1 MSWMSISSNGT
12 TEVFIPASG
21 WMSATAVTGAKGW
34 GEIRGRNGNLQA
46 IPAVQVTNDV
56 HDPGAVTT
64 ACGPTLTTDD
74 VYDPNGVTSVASG
87 SYRFIRAGWLV
98 KLTSGSTLAT
108 ANIAGVVEL
117 IQA

>member
-1 MSWMSISSNGT
+1 
-12 TEVFIPASG
+12 
-21 WMSATAVTGAKGW
+21 
-34 GEIRGRNGNLQA
+34 
-46 IPAVQVTNDV
+46 
-56 HDPGAVTT
+56 
-64 ACGPTLTTDD
+64 